1 MAIKRVVANTLTT
14 EGIVSEVEI
23 VLKKYSASG
32 DGHRMFIPKYYIRV
46 DDVRVEVEVLKVDL
60 LKSIYNIYLTDEELQ
75 GNIKDVVL
83 AYQKLTASLK
93 AEGDTV
99 ETDDSGSWV

>member
-1 MAIKRVVANTLTT
+1 
-14 EGIVSEVEI
+14 
-23 VLKKYSASG
+23 
-32 DGHRMFIPKYYIRV
+32 MFIPKYYIRV